1 MCSAPTPS
9 MGPLQG
15 ALPGVP
21 GTCCGSSPSH
31 PWWSTL
37 MNAHLF
43 SVFLPSLPH
52 LSTSRSLRYLGSRPR
67 QTPCTQP
74 MHHGLVWGNPH
85 LQSGKAKT

>member
-31 PWWSTL
+31 LWWSTL
-37 MNAHLF
+37 TNAPLLG
-43 SVFLPSLPH
+43 LPPFPATPLHFQEPALPGITSQTNSLHPAH
-52 LSTSRSLRYLGSRPR
+52 ASRSGLGKPSP
-67 QTPCTQP
+67 TE
-74 MHHGLVWGNPH
+74 W
-85 LQSGKAKT
+85 